1 MTSRRRREGTF
12 GNGCGAPTRFRRPYG
27 VEGTRPRR
35 RPPTWSRGRA
45 ERATEM
51 PRKPRRSRQL
61 SVGGQGRRLVRE
73 KAPRGWRGRG
83 SEETKATFTTHER
96 PPLPEPPIQVL
107 AETCTVDSA
116 SRFVCES
123 CQASSHYYWSASAT
137 EHLDSETLSKFHI
150 WILKPWSKFHIWILK
165 P

>member
-1 MTSRRRREGTF
+1 MAAAHPPDAGGRMGSRAR
-12 GNGCGAPTRFRRPYG
+12 A
-27 VEGTRPRR
+27 RPRR

-83 SEETKATFTTHER
+83 SEETKATFPTHDAGFAK
-96 PPLPEPPIQVL
+96 PLGTGPVWAGTKPAQIQN
-107 AETCTVDSA
+107 SN
-116 SRFVCES
+116 
-123 CQASSHYYWSASAT
+123 
-137 EHLDSETLSKFHI
+137 
-150 WILKPWSKFHIWILK
+150 
-165 P
+165 